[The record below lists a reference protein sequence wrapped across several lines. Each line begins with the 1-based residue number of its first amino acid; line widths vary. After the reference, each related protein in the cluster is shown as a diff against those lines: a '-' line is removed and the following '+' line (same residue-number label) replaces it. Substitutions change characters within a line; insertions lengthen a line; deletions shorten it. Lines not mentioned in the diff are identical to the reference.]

1 MTSTAVIE
9 NWVSDADAAADN
21 AAPFQFVHSEGFAG
35 LLEALG
41 ATLFVS
47 TYQAGKL
54 VTFRA
59 RDGRVSM
66 LMRSYGNAMAW
77 QFAVI
82 AWRWEPNIRSGHC
95 IIRVKLL
102 PK

>member
-9 NWVSDADAAADN
+9 NSLSDADVEAGNVAA
-21 AAPFQFVHSEGFAG
+21 FQFVHSEGFAG

-66 LMRSYGNAMAW
+66 LMRSYGNAMGLTVRRDRI
-77 QFAVI
+77 AVCSEYQI
-82 AWRWEPNIRSGHC
+82 WALK
-95 IIRVKLL
+95 IRVKLL